1 MKGIVAVNN
10 LGFIGKDNRL
20 MWKSGEDLNHFKR
33 MTDGCTLLVGWNTH
47 QTLPELEGREVIVD
61 GRFTVQDLSKI
72 QWCIGGKKTYE
83 KYQRLFTELHISHID
98 HNGIGD
104 TLFPNLKYLNPKC
117 KIFNYHFSTDT
128 K

>member
-1 MKGIVAVNN
+1 MKAIIGVNN
-10 LGFIGKDNRL
+10 VGFIGKDNQL
-20 MWKSGEDLNHFKR
+20 MWKSGDDLKHFKR
-33 MTDGCTLLVGWNTH
+33 MTEGCTLLVGWNTY
-47 QTLPELEGREVIVD
+47 QSLPELEGREVIVD

-104 TLFPNLKYLNPKC
+104 TLFPNFKYLNRNC